1 MSCASRSP
9 RFASAAV
16 VAAAASSMLAASAHA
31 TTYTATFASWDPNSI
46 SGDNSPS
53 ATATGSLGSTS
64 FTVSNTAG
72 AGNEGELDFGTYDL
86 SNASNY
92 AATGSASQQSLE
104 FNQGNTAP
112 TTTTITFTSAVS
124 DLALYTI
131 FWRALATGGTYSL
144 VAKDASNNDVAYSFL
159 SGTQTPTVTNN
170 SFSNSGWLSGIIQFS
185 GAVKSITF
193 TTTAMPV
200 QPGISVL
207 NLATLQASAV
217 PGSGLAAIGTLGLAG
232 VARRRRR

>member
-1 MSCASRSP
+1 MKCASRSP

-31 TTYTATFASWDPNSI
+31 TTYTATFASWLTNS
-46 SGDNSPS
+46 GTGTAS
-53 ATATGSLGSTS
+53 ANATGSLGSTS
-64 FTVSNTAG
+64 FTVSNTG
-72 AGNEGELDFGTYDL
+72 AGTEAELQFGNYNL

-92 AATGSASQQSLE
+92 VATGSASQQSLE

-112 TTTTITFTSAVS
+112 TTTTITFASAVS

-131 FWRALATGGTYSL
+131 FWRELVTGATYSL

-170 SFSNSGWLSGIIQFS
+170 SFSPSGWLSGIIQFS

-217 PGSGLAAIGTLGLAG
+217 PGSGLAAIGTLGLAC

>member
-16 VAAAASSMLAASAHA
+16 VAAAASSMLAASAQA
-31 TTYTATFASWDPNSI
+31 TTYTALFASWLAD
-46 SGDNSPS
+46 SPS
-53 ATATGSLGSTS
+53 SSNSANASGQLGATF
-64 FTVSNTAG
+64 FTVSSTSTAG
-72 AGNEGELDFGTYDL
+72 EASLRITTADL
-86 SNASNY
+86 SNASWY
-92 AATGSASQQSLE
+92 AATGSASQSSLD
-104 FNQGNTAP
+104 FQQGSTVPTA
-112 TTTTITFTSAVS
+112 TTIAFTSAVS

-131 FWRALATGGTYSL
+131 FWRAQTYSL

-159 SGTQTPTVTNN
+159 SGSLTPTVSSN
-170 SFSNSGWLSGIIQFS
+170 SFSASGWLSGIIQFS
-185 GAVKSITF
+185 GAVQSITF
-193 TTTAMPV
+193 TTTAAT
-200 QPGISVL
+200 GGYAGL